1 MVGSGGAGGPHTT
14 NQPIPLEQPTR
25 QPTGPSVRSRPG
37 RGAGPGRAHR
47 ADTTRVPRGP
57 ARHHPAHAHEAG
69 VPFLAARDSGISS
82 FLTHGSIW
90 DSIAFYI
97 DAGAPTTMALAATI
111 PAAAD
116 ACRVG
121 DRRGRIRTGSAADLL
136 HVGADVRA
144 DVARLATSASSSEPA
159 PRSPAAADLATAVPR
174 TAMEADPSVRETSP
188 GPLPCRTSTMAP
200 MTDRRSRPRFTSPMG
215 VDKMTCPVLIT

>member
-1 MVGSGGAGGPHTT
+1 M
-14 NQPIPLEQPTR
+14 
-25 QPTGPSVRSRPG
+25 
-37 RGAGPGRAHR
+37 
-47 ADTTRVPRGP
+47 
-57 ARHHPAHAHEAG
+57 HEAG
-69 VPFLAARDSGISS
+69 VLFLAGRDSGISS
-82 FLTHGSIW
+82 FLTHGSLW

-144 DVARLATSASSSEPA
+144 DVARLATSAS
-159 PRSPAAADLATAVPR
+159 PRPR
-174 TAMEADPSVRETSP
+174 RHPSRHPGHRPPQTSQ
-188 GPLPCRTSTMAP
+188 L
-200 MTDRRSRPRFTSPMG
+200 RSRVRLWRRIRPFAKPAQGRYLAG
-215 VDKMTCPVLIT
+215 RRRWRR